1 MNAEHLVVACHKRAT
16 NKSLSFVHTARRY
29 SQCRV
34 GAKRPDGSFFG
45 SIRKVPE
52 RRYEEGVKVV
62 TRYL

>member
-29 SQCRV
+29 SQLRV
-34 GAKRPDGSFFG
+34 GVKRPDGSSLG
-45 SIRKVPE
+45 AIRKVTE